1 MMLKRKAKQ
10 KRVLVP
16 STIAAGMHI
25 SGDIEVEGAIEVF
38 GRVDGDIKCLSVK
51 VNKGALVN
59 GDIFAERIDIEG
71 EVVGEVR
78 GRFVKCSTTSKII
91 GNIIHIFLTIEN
103 GAYIDG
109 SCRKHITDELRML
122 PNYGEAS

>member
-1 MMLKRKAKQ
+1 MILRKKV
-10 KRVLVP
+10 KPTVLVP
-16 STIAAGMHI
+16 STIAAGMHV
-25 SGDIEVEGAIEVF
+25 SGDIEVEGAVEIS

-51 VNKGALVN
+51 INKGALVN
-59 GDIFAERIDIEG
+59 GDVFAERIDIEG

-78 GRFVKCSTTSKII
+78 GRFVKCSATSKII

-122 PNYGEAS
+122 PNYGAAS